1 MISVYY
7 DSQLLQNEW
16 LNYILRGLTCTP
28 FTDLTAFENDTAN
41 FKIAFTSHRLHCD
54 HDAYTGF
61 EKKVNRLSAVSKLVF
76 SFESELHWYHWEIWD
91 KCHQPN
97 VYWCLPGAVNDR
109 SDMSNNIIYWGDWMK
124 TTANLYKQ
132 LPTVTANYKPFN
144 NKPRYFDALLGSP
157 KPHRTF
163 VNEAVKENNLEDK
176 FIMTYGGQWD
186 DNNFYAKDYFIWEPG
201 TEVVEKDAPGTC
213 GYVKYHNILCHLSQ
227 VIPTQVFNDTAY
239 SIVAETDFDNTLS
252 FYSEKTAK
260 PMIYKRL
267 FVAFSGYKFL
277 QNLHELGFKTFSN
290 VIDESYDLIKDDDQ
304 RLAAA
309 FEQVKYLCSRPQEEI
324 YSQIV
329 DTLDHNYNLIMNT
342 NWNNRCGDKIR
353 NLILDALGL
362 PKPAV

>member
-7 DSQLLQNEW
+7 DSQLLANEW
-16 LNYILRGLTCTP
+16 LTYILRDLKYNA
-28 FTDLTAFENDTAN
+28 FTDLAAFEADAADI
-41 FKIAFTSHRLHCD
+41 KLAFTTHRLHCD
-54 HDAYTGF
+54 HDSYTGF
-61 EKKVNRLSAVSKLVF
+61 EEKVNRLSSCSQLVF
-76 SFESELHWYHWEIWD
+76 SFESELHWYHWEIWE
-91 KCHQPN
+91 KCHHSN
-97 VYWCLPGAVNDR
+97 VYWCLPGLVNDHAV
-109 SDMSNNIIYWGDWMK
+109 MSQNIIYWGDWMK

-132 LPTVTANYKPFN
+132 LPNVTANYKPFD

-163 VNEAVKENNLEDK
+163 VNEAVKANGLQDK

-186 DNNFYAKDYFIWEPG
+186 DNSFYAKDYFIWEPG

-213 GYVKYHNILCHLSQ
+213 GYVKYHDILCHLSQ
-227 VIPTQVFNDTAY
+227 VIPTQVFNDTSY

-277 QNLHELGFKTFSN
+277 HNLHQLGFKTFDC
-290 VIDESYDLIKDDDQ
+290 VIDESYDLIKDDEQ

-309 FEQVKYLCSRPQEEI
+309 FEQVKYLCSKPQAEI
-324 YSQIV
+324 YPYIADV
-329 DTLDHNYNLIMNT
+329 LDHNYKLIMT
-342 NWNNRCGDKIR
+342 TDWNKRCADQVR
-353 NLILDALGL
+353 QLIDSKL
-362 PKPAV
+362 V